1 MPMNLQYEGD
11 EGSNVWFPMTE
22 GENWLQ
28 PRGRRVERVTYGGEP
43 REVRHTHV
51 DVNREIV
58 PVNLA
63 EHSGSLYDD
72 LHHVSEVCMKPPVN
86 DITFI
91 SLKDM
96 NWLSYVLKSRKERCS
111 SSSAS

>member
-1 MPMNLQYEGD
+1 
-11 EGSNVWFPMTE
+11 MTE

-28 PRGRRVERVTYGGEP
+28 PRGRRVERVTYGGQP

-63 EHSGSLYDD
+63 QDEVFVEHGDHLHGSGGSYIEIADD
-72 LHHVSEVCMKPPVN
+72 SDFHRP
-86 DITFI
+86 
-91 SLKDM
+91 
-96 NWLSYVLKSRKERCS
+96 
-111 SSSAS
+111 

>member
-28 PRGRRVERVTYGGEP
+28 PRGRRVERVTYGGQP

-58 PVNLA
+58 PAVNL
-63 EHSGSLYDD
+63 
-72 LHHVSEVCMKPPVN
+72 HHDGEALVN
-86 DITFI
+86 LREWSTGH
-91 SLKDM
+91 
-96 NWLSYVLKSRKERCS
+96 
-111 SSSAS
+111 